1 MREIVMKKLTPLL
14 PTPLPMSYI
23 KSAYDRGNYGNDI
36 TQEWC
41 STLSNFVLN
50 LRKYYQHDQCV
61 VLYADVS
68 EFWHNPNHEVHL
80 R

>member
-1 MREIVMKKLTPLL
+1 MRELIMNKEL
-14 PTPLPMSYI
+14 PSPLPMSYI
-23 KSAYDRGNYGNDI
+23 KSAYMRWNYGNEI
-36 TQEWC
+36 SQEWC
-41 STLSNFVLN
+41 STLSNFVYN

-68 EFWHNPNHEVHL
+68 EFWNNPNHDFHL

>member
-1 MREIVMKKLTPLL
+1 MRELIMNKEL

-23 KSAYDRGNYGNDI
+23 KSAYMRWNYGNDI

-68 EFWHNPNHEVHL
+68 EFWHNPNLEINL